1 MNKRSFIKNATLTGI
16 GATLGMDALAAL
28 FETKKHSS
36 AAALAADDKFW
47 NQIRTQYMLKPDY
60 INLENGF
67 YNFIPQPTLEKYI
80 QHIRDINYQ
89 GSYYMR
95 TVQRDNKKRMAAKL
109 AAVAGCSPEELIIT
123 RNTTESLDLVI
134 AGQDWK
140 AGDEALMAI
149 QDYGSMLDM
158 FEQVSKRYGVV
169 LNKVSIPN
177 LPASDEEIV
186 SLYEK
191 AITPKTKLLMILHMV
206 NITGHI
212 LPVRKICGMAHS
224 KGVEVMVDGAH
235 AFAHIQYKIS
245 ELDCDYYGTS
255 LHKWMSVPLG
265 AGFLF
270 VKKEKIA
277 KTWPLIGDGTKDL
290 SDIRRLNHIGTHAC
304 ATDLT
309 IEDAIDFYNM
319 IGAERKEK
327 RLRYIQQ
334 YWTSRVKNVP
344 KIIIN
349 TPTDDKRSCG
359 IANVGIAGMTPA
371 DLAKRL
377 MDEHKIFTVAIDT
390 ANVHGCRI
398 TPNVYTSL
406 EELDAFVAA
415 LKKLA
420 ASDGQFQ
427 RNRQRPES
435 YLGTQ

>member
-36 AAALAADDKFW
+36 AAALAADEPFW
-47 NQIRTQYMLKPDY
+47 NQIRSQYMLKPDY

-191 AITPKTKLLMILHMV
+191 AITPKTKLLMIPHMV

-212 LPVRKICGMAHS
+212 LPVRKICDMAHT
-224 KGVEVMVDGAH
+224 K
-235 AFAHIQYKIS
+235 
-245 ELDCDYYGTS
+245 EL
-255 LHKWMSVPLG
+255 
-265 AGFLF
+265 
-270 VKKEKIA
+270 
-277 KTWPLIGDGTKDL
+277 
-290 SDIRRLNHIGTHAC
+290 R
-304 ATDLT
+304 
-309 IEDAIDFYNM
+309 
-319 IGAERKEK
+319 
-327 RLRYIQQ
+327 
-334 YWTSRVKNVP
+334 
-344 KIIIN
+344 
-349 TPTDDKRSCG
+349 
-359 IANVGIAGMTPA
+359 
-371 DLAKRL
+371 
-377 MDEHKIFTVAIDT
+377 
-390 ANVHGCRI
+390 
-398 TPNVYTSL
+398 
-406 EELDAFVAA
+406 
-415 LKKLA
+415 
-420 ASDGQFQ
+420 
-427 RNRQRPES
+427 
-435 YLGTQ
+435 

>member
-1 MNKRSFIKNATLTGI
+1 MNKRSFIKNATLSGI

-28 FETKKHSS
+28 FETKKNTS
-36 AAALAADDKFW
+36 ASVLAADDQFW
-47 NQIRTQYMLKPDY
+47 KQIRTQYMIKPDY

-123 RNTTESLDLVI
+123 RNTTESLDLII

-177 LPASDEEIV
+177 LPGSDEEIV

-191 AITPKTKLLMILHMV
+191 AITPKTKLLMIPHMV
-206 NITGHI
+206 NITGQI
-212 LPVRKICGMAHS
+212 LPVRKICDMAHS

-334 YWTSRVKNVP
+334 YWTSRVKNIP

-377 MDEHKIFTVAIDT
+377 MEEHKIFTVAIDT

-398 TPNVYTSL
+398 TPNVYTTV

-420 ASDGQFQ
+420 A
-427 RNRQRPES
+427 
-435 YLGTQ
+435 

>member
-36 AAALAADDKFW
+36 AAALAADDQFW
-47 NQIRTQYMLKPDY
+47 NQIRSQYMLKPDY

-123 RNTTESLDLVI
+123 RNTTESLDLII

-177 LPASDEEIV
+177 LPDSDEEIV

-191 AITPKTKLLMILHMV
+191 AITPKTKLLMIPHMV

-212 LPVRKICGMAHS
+212 LPVRKICDMAHS

-398 TPNVYTSL
+398 TPNVYTTV

-420 ASDGQFQ
+420 A
-427 RNRQRPES
+427 
-435 YLGTQ
+435 

>member
-36 AAALAADDKFW
+36 AAALAADDPFW

-191 AITPKTKLLMILHMV
+191 AITPKTKLLMIPHMV

-212 LPVRKICGMAHS
+212 LPVRKICDMAHS

-398 TPNVYTSL
+398 TPNVYTTL

-420 ASDGQFQ
+420 A
-427 RNRQRPES
+427 
-435 YLGTQ
+435 

>member
-36 AAALAADDKFW
+36 AAALAADDQFW
-47 NQIRTQYMLKPDY
+47 NQIRTQYMIKPDY

-177 LPASDEEIV
+177 LPDSDEEIV

-191 AITPKTKLLMILHMV
+191 AITPKTKLLMIPHMV
-206 NITGHI
+206 NITGQI
-212 LPVRKICGMAHS
+212 LPVRKICDMAHN

-398 TPNVYTSL
+398 TPNVYTTL

-420 ASDGQFQ
+420 A
-427 RNRQRPES
+427 
-435 YLGTQ
+435 

>member
-36 AAALAADDKFW
+36 AAVLAADDKFW

-191 AITPKTKLLMILHMV
+191 AITPKTKLLMIPHMV

-212 LPVRKICGMAHS
+212 LPVRKICDMAHS

-235 AFAHIQYKIS
+235 AFAH
-245 ELDCDYYGTS
+245 G
-255 LHKWMSVPLG
+255 
-265 AGFLF
+265 
-270 VKKEKIA
+270 
-277 KTWPLIGDGTKDL
+277 KTPD
-290 SDIRRLNHIGTHAC
+290 R
-304 ATDLT
+304 
-309 IEDAIDFYNM
+309 
-319 IGAERKEK
+319 
-327 RLRYIQQ
+327 
-334 YWTSRVKNVP
+334 
-344 KIIIN
+344 
-349 TPTDDKRSCG
+349 
-359 IANVGIAGMTPA
+359 
-371 DLAKRL
+371 
-377 MDEHKIFTVAIDT
+377 
-390 ANVHGCRI
+390 
-398 TPNVYTSL
+398 
-406 EELDAFVAA
+406 AA
-415 LKKLA
+415 
-420 ASDGQFQ
+420 
-427 RNRQRPES
+427 
-435 YLGTQ
+435 

>member
-16 GATLGMDALAAL
+16 GASLGMDALAAL

-47 NQIRTQYMLKPDY
+47 NQIRSQYMLKPDY

-89 GSYYMR
+89 GSFYMR

-177 LPASDEEIV
+177 LPASDQEIV

-191 AITPKTKLLMILHMV
+191 AITPKTKLLMVPHMV
-206 NITGHI
+206 NITGQI
-212 LPVRKICGMAHS
+212 LPVRKICDMAHS

-377 MDEHKIFTVAIDT
+377 MDEYKIFTVAIDT

-398 TPNVYTSL
+398 TPNVYTTL

-420 ASDGQFQ
+420 A
-427 RNRQRPES
+427 
-435 YLGTQ
+435 

>member
-36 AAALAADDKFW
+36 AAALAADDQFW
-47 NQIRTQYMLKPDY
+47 NQIRTQYMIKPDY

-191 AITPKTKLLMILHMV
+191 AITPKTKLLMVPHMV
-206 NITGHI
+206 NITGQI
-212 LPVRKICGMAHS
+212 LPVRKICDMAHN

-398 TPNVYTSL
+398 TPNVYTTV

-420 ASDGQFQ
+420 A
-427 RNRQRPES
+427 
-435 YLGTQ
+435 

>member
-36 AAALAADDKFW
+36 AAVLAADDKFW

-191 AITPKTKLLMILHMV
+191 AITPKTKLLMIPHMV

-420 ASDGQFQ
+420 A
-427 RNRQRPES
+427 
-435 YLGTQ
+435 

>member
-16 GATLGMDALAAL
+16 GASLGMDALAAL
-28 FETKKHSS
+28 FETRKNTS

-47 NQIRTQYMLKPDY
+47 NQIRSQYMLKPDY

-80 QHIRDINYQ
+80 QHIRDINYH

-109 AAVAGCSPEELIIT
+109 ATVAGCSPEELIIT
-123 RNTTESLDLVI
+123 RNTTESLDLII

-140 AGDEALMAI
+140 AGDEAVMAI
-149 QDYGSMLDM
+149 QDYGAMLDM

-177 LPASDEEIV
+177 LPVSDEEIV
-186 SLYEK
+186 SLYNK
-191 AITPKTKLLMILHMV
+191 AITPKTKLLMIPHMV
-206 NITGHI
+206 NITGQI
-212 LPVRKICGMAHS
+212 LPVRKICDMAHS

-277 KTWPLIGDGTKDL
+277 KTWPLIGDGTPDL

-327 RLRYIQQ
+327 RLRFIQQ

-398 TPNVYTSL
+398 TPNVYTTQ

-420 ASDGQFQ
+420 A
-427 RNRQRPES
+427 
-435 YLGTQ
+435 

>member
-16 GATLGMDALAAL
+16 GVGLGMDTLAAL

-109 AAVAGCSPEELIIT
+109 AAVAGCSAEELIIT

-149 QDYGSMLDM
+149 QDYGAMLDM

-191 AITPKTKLLMILHMV
+191 AITPKTKLLMIPHMV

-420 ASDGQFQ
+420 A
-427 RNRQRPES
+427 
-435 YLGTQ
+435 

>member
-36 AAALAADDKFW
+36 AAALAADDQFW
-47 NQIRTQYMLKPDY
+47 NQIRSQYMLKPDY

-177 LPASDEEIV
+177 LPDSDEEIV

-191 AITPKTKLLMILHMV
+191 AITPKTKLLMIPHMV
-206 NITGHI
+206 NITGQI
-212 LPVRKICGMAHS
+212 LPVRKICDMAHS

-377 MDEHKIFTVAIDT
+377 MEEHKIFTVAIDT

-398 TPNVYTSL
+398 TPNVYTTV

-420 ASDGQFQ
+420 A
-427 RNRQRPES
+427 
-435 YLGTQ
+435 

>member
-47 NQIRTQYMLKPDY
+47 NQIRSQYMLKPDY

-158 FEQVSKRYGVV
+158 FEQVSQRYGVV

-191 AITPKTKLLMILHMV
+191 AITPKTKLLMIPHMV

-212 LPVRKICGMAHS
+212 LPVRKICDMAHS

-420 ASDGQFQ
+420 A
-427 RNRQRPES
+427 
-435 YLGTQ
+435 

>member
-36 AAALAADDKFW
+36 AAVLAADDKFW

-191 AITPKTKLLMILHMV
+191 AITPKTKLLMIPHMV

-377 MDEHKIFTVAIDT
+377 MEEHKIFTVAIDT

-420 ASDGQFQ
+420 A
-427 RNRQRPES
+427 
-435 YLGTQ
+435 

>member
-36 AAALAADDKFW
+36 AAALAVDDQFW
-47 NQIRTQYMLKPDY
+47 NQIRTQYMIKPDY

-123 RNTTESLDLVI
+123 RNTTESLDLII

-191 AITPKTKLLMILHMV
+191 AITPKTKLLMIPHMV
-206 NITGHI
+206 NITGQI
-212 LPVRKICGMAHS
+212 LPVRKICDMAHN

-398 TPNVYTSL
+398 TPNVYTTV

-420 ASDGQFQ
+420 A
-427 RNRQRPES
+427 
-435 YLGTQ
+435 

>member
-36 AAALAADDKFW
+36 AAALAADDQFW
-47 NQIRTQYMLKPDY
+47 NQIRSQYMLKPDY

-123 RNTTESLDLVI
+123 RNTTESLDLII

-191 AITPKTKLLMILHMV
+191 AITPKTKLMMVPHMV
-206 NITGHI
+206 NITGQI
-212 LPVRKICGMAHS
+212 LPVRKICDMAHS

-349 TPTDDKRSCG
+349 TPSDDKRSCG
-359 IANVGIAGMTPA
+359 IANVGIAGMKPA

-398 TPNVYTSL
+398 TPNVYTTV

-420 ASDGQFQ
+420 A
-427 RNRQRPES
+427 
-435 YLGTQ
+435 

>member
-47 NQIRTQYMLKPDY
+47 NQIRSQYMLKPDY

-191 AITPKTKLLMILHMV
+191 AITPKTKLLMIPHMV

-420 ASDGQFQ
+420 A
-427 RNRQRPES
+427 
-435 YLGTQ
+435 

>member
-47 NQIRTQYMLKPDY
+47 NQIRSQYMLKPDY

-109 AAVAGCSPEELIIT
+109 AAVAGCSAEELIIT

-158 FEQVSKRYGVV
+158 FEQVSQRYGVV

-191 AITPKTKLLMILHMV
+191 AITPKTKLLMIPHMV

-212 LPVRKICGMAHS
+212 LPVRKICDMAHS

-420 ASDGQFQ
+420 A
-427 RNRQRPES
+427 
-435 YLGTQ
+435 

>member
-1 MNKRSFIKNATLTGI
+1 MNKRSFIKNAALSGI
-16 GATLGMDALAAL
+16 GATLGMDALASL
-28 FETKKHSS
+28 FDAKKNVS
-36 AAALAADDKFW
+36 ATALAADDAFW
-47 NQIRTQYMLKPDY
+47 KNIRNQYILKPDY

-80 QHIRDINYQ
+80 EHIRHINFH
-89 GSYYMR
+89 GSHYMR

-109 AAVAGCSPEELIIT
+109 AEVAGCSPDELIIT
-123 RNTTESLDLVI
+123 RNTTESLDLII

-149 QDYGSMLDM
+149 QDYGAMLDM
-158 FEQVSKRYGVV
+158 FDQVSRRYGVV

-191 AITPKTKLLMILHMV
+191 AITPRTKLLMIPHMV
-206 NITGHI
+206 NITGQI
-212 LPVRKICGMAHS
+212 LPVRKICDMAHS

-235 AFAHIQYKIS
+235 AFAHIQYKIND
-245 ELDCDYYGTS
+245 LGCDYYGTS
-255 LHKWMSVPLG
+255 LHKWLSVPLG
-265 AGFLF
+265 AGFLY
-270 VKKEKIA
+270 VKKDKIA
-277 KTWPLIGDGTKDL
+277 KVWPLIGDGNKDL
-290 SDIRRLNHIGTHAC
+290 DDIRRLNHVGTHPS

-309 IEDAIDFYNM
+309 VEDAIDFYNM

-359 IANVGIAGMTPA
+359 IANVGIDGMTPA

-377 MDEHKIFTVAIDT
+377 MEEHKIFTVAIDT

-398 TPNVYTSL
+398 TPNVYTTL

-420 ASDGQFQ
+420 A
-427 RNRQRPES
+427 
-435 YLGTQ
+435 

>member
-16 GATLGMDALAAL
+16 GASLGVDALAAL
-28 FETKKHSS
+28 FETKKYSS

-191 AITPKTKLLMILHMV
+191 AITPKTKLLMIPHMV

-270 VKKEKIA
+270 AKKEKIA

-420 ASDGQFQ
+420 A
-427 RNRQRPES
+427 
-435 YLGTQ
+435 

>member
-1 MNKRSFIKNATLTGI
+1 MNKRSFLKNATLTGI
-16 GATLGMDALAAL
+16 GASLGMDALAAL
-28 FETKKHSS
+28 FETKKNSS
-36 AAALAADDKFW
+36 AAALAADDQFW
-47 NQIRTQYMLKPDY
+47 NQIRSQYMLKPDY

-123 RNTTESLDLVI
+123 RNTTESLDLII

-149 QDYGSMLDM
+149 QDYGAMLDM

-177 LPASDEEIV
+177 LPGSDEEIV

-191 AITPKTKLLMILHMV
+191 AITAKTKLLMIPHMV
-206 NITGHI
+206 NITGQI
-212 LPVRKICGMAHS
+212 LPVRKICDMAHS

-377 MDEHKIFTVAIDT
+377 MEEHKIFTVAIDT

-398 TPNVYTSL
+398 TPNVYTTV

-420 ASDGQFQ
+420 A
-427 RNRQRPES
+427 
-435 YLGTQ
+435 

>member
-1 MNKRSFIKNATLTGI
+1 MNKRSFLKNATLTGI
-16 GATLGMDALAAL
+16 GATMGMDALAAL

-36 AAALAADDKFW
+36 AAALAADDQFW

-140 AGDEALMAI
+140 AGDEAVMAI
-149 QDYGSMLDM
+149 QDYGAMLDM
-158 FEQVSKRYGVV
+158 FEQVSKRYGVI

-177 LPASDEEIV
+177 LPVSDEEIV

-191 AITPKTKLLMILHMV
+191 AITAKTKLLMIPHMV

-212 LPVRKICGMAHS
+212 LPVRKICDMAHS

-290 SDIRRLNHIGTHAC
+290 SDIRRLNHIGTHPC

-398 TPNVYTSL
+398 TPNVYTTL

-420 ASDGQFQ
+420 A
-427 RNRQRPES
+427 
-435 YLGTQ
+435 

>member
-16 GATLGMDALAAL
+16 GASLGMDALAAL
-28 FETKKHSS
+28 FETRKNTS
-36 AAALAADDKFW
+36 AAALAADDQFW
-47 NQIRTQYMLKPDY
+47 NQIRSQYMLKPDY

-109 AAVAGCSPEELIIT
+109 AAVAGCSAEELIIT

-149 QDYGSMLDM
+149 QDYGAMLDM

-169 LNKVSIPN
+169 LKKVSIPN
-177 LPASDEEIV
+177 LPVSDEEIV

-191 AITPKTKLLMILHMV
+191 AITAKTKLLMIPHMV
-206 NITGHI
+206 NITGQI
-212 LPVRKICGMAHS
+212 LPVRKICDMAHS

-245 ELDCDYYGTS
+245 DLDCDYYGTS

-277 KTWPLIGDGTKDL
+277 KTWPLIGDGTTDL

-334 YWTSRVKNVP
+334 YWTSRIKNVP

-377 MDEHKIFTVAIDT
+377 MEEHKIFTVAIDT

-398 TPNVYTSL
+398 TPNVYTTV

-420 ASDGQFQ
+420 A
-427 RNRQRPES
+427 
-435 YLGTQ
+435 

>member
-36 AAALAADDKFW
+36 AAALAADDQFW

-109 AAVAGCSPEELIIT
+109 ATVAGCSPEELIIT
-123 RNTTESLDLVI
+123 RNTTESLDLII

-158 FEQVSKRYGVV
+158 FEQVSKRYGVL

-177 LPASDEEIV
+177 LPDSDEEIV

-191 AITPKTKLLMILHMV
+191 AITPKTKLLMIPHMV

-212 LPVRKICGMAHS
+212 LPVRKICDMAHS

-334 YWTSRVKNVP
+334 YWTSRVKNIP

-398 TPNVYTSL
+398 TPNVYTTV

-420 ASDGQFQ
+420 A
-427 RNRQRPES
+427 
-435 YLGTQ
+435 

>member
-191 AITPKTKLLMILHMV
+191 AITPKTKLLMIPHMV

-212 LPVRKICGMAHS
+212 LPVRKICDMAHS

-420 ASDGQFQ
+420 A
-427 RNRQRPES
+427 
-435 YLGTQ
+435 

>member
-16 GATLGMDALAAL
+16 GIGLGMDTLAAL

-36 AAALAADDKFW
+36 AAVLAADDKFW

-191 AITPKTKLLMILHMV
+191 AITPKTKLLMIPHMV

-212 LPVRKICGMAHS
+212 LPVRKICDMAHS

-420 ASDGQFQ
+420 A
-427 RNRQRPES
+427 
-435 YLGTQ
+435 